1 MARNT
6 EYRFGATPSAAL
18 ASLTAEA
25 IATNR
30 RTKHQRE
37 RGDTLVELVL
47 ILPVLVLILL
57 SILDFGRAVYA
68 YHVVAN
74 CAREGARYG
83 VGVENDPSAIIAVVK
98 NAAIGL
104 DASQLTVTVT
114 YPTTDTLRVE
124 VTYPFRVITP
134 LVAWTIGNQ
143 SVMLHSTTT
152 MYRGY

>member
-1 MARNT
+1 MARNK
-6 EYRFGATPSAAL
+6 ECRLGVAVSAVL
-18 ASLTAEA
+18 ASLTAKA
-25 IATNR
+25 ATTNGKTR
-30 RTKHQRE
+30 YQRE

-47 ILPVLVLILL
+47 ILPVLLLILL

-83 VGVENDPSAIIAVVK
+83 VGAENDPSAIIAVVK

-114 YPTTDTLRVE
+114 YPTADTLKVE
-124 VTYPFRVITP
+124 VTYLFRVITP
-134 LVAWTIGNQ
+134 LVAWAVGGQ
-143 SVMLHSTTT
+143 PVMLRSATT
-152 MYRGY
+152 MYRGR